1 MTKLLIVNTSDTVYN
16 NPNFAMSLH
25 PGYAVVVDADNETV
39 KTALADHPDKL
50 EKNTNIDVKAFEVG
64 TLLPLSLFTSVKVEL
79 DEDESADPELE
90 VVNKPAPRGRQKS

>member
-39 KTALADHPDKL
+39 KTALEDHPDKL
-50 EKNTNIDVKAFEVG
+50 AKHLNVDVKAFEVG
-64 TLLPLSLFTSVKVEL
+64 TLLPLSLFTHVKVE
-79 DEDESADPELE
+79 DEGAEDPELE